1 MRKYTIENEFGID
14 KLHFSDSS
22 TPAPGPG
29 QVLVRIAACS
39 LNYRDY
45 LMVSGD
51 YTRNLPLPLVPLSDG
66 AGTVEAVGPGV
77 TRWQPGDR
85 VVGTFFQGW
94 LSGKLRADH
103 VKTALG
109 GAINGVLAEQ
119 VLFREDGLVA
129 VPPHMSLAEAA
140 CLPCAG
146 VTAWHCLQGG
156 GLTCGDT
163 VLVMGSGGVSCLAL
177 QLAKAA
183 GCRVIA
189 TTGSPSK
196 EQRLRDLGADAV
208 INYTQRPDWEKEV
221 LRLTDNVGVD
231 IVVETGGAGTLM
243 QSLKAVRFGGHISL
257 IGVLA
262 GQKGEVNPLPAVMK
276 GVTIQG
282 VYVGSRDMFE
292 SMNRVLTLHRIHPVI
307 DRTFP
312 FEQARE
318 ALHYLAS
325 GAHFGKVVISLEG
338 V

>member
-1 MRKYTIENEFGID
+1 MRKYTIENKFGID
-14 KLHFSDSS
+14 QLQLSECSV
-22 TPAPGPG
+22 PVAGPG
-29 QVLVRIAACS
+29 QVVVRIGACS

-45 LMVSGD
+45 LMVNGD

-77 TRWQPGDR
+77 TRWQVGDR

-94 LSGKLRADH
+94 LSGKLRAEYA
-103 VKTALG
+103 KTALG

-119 VLFREDGLVA
+119 VLFREDGVLA
-129 VPPHMSLAEAA
+129 VPEHLSLAEAA

-146 VTAWHCLQGG
+146 VTAWHCLYGG
-156 GLTCGDT
+156 GLSCGDT
-163 VLVMGSGGVSCLAL
+163 VLVLGSGGVSCLAL

-189 TTGSPSK
+189 TTGSSAK
-196 EQRLRDLGADAV
+196 EQRLRDLGADDV
-208 INYTQRPDWEKEV
+208 INYNQRPDWEKEV

-231 IVVETGGAGTLM
+231 IVVETGGAGTLL
-243 QSLKAVRFGGHISL
+243 QSIKASRFGGHISL
-257 IGVLA
+257 IGVLS
-262 GQKGEVNPLPAVMK
+262 GQKGEINPLPAVMK

-292 SMNRVLTLHRIHPVI
+292 AMNRVLSLHRIHPAI

-312 FEQARE
+312 FDEARE

-325 GAHFGKVVISLEG
+325 GAHFGKVVINLEG
-338 V
+338 A